1 MTYVAPEKSK
11 LSKSEPLMPLSTQ
24 ISFSFIGMLTM
35 IGVIGGVALTSI
47 DGVLG
52 IDAEEVRLRILVATG
67 IGLAI
72 GGIVG
77 WHAERKV
84 ANLVKTLR
92 KEVMIN
98 QAAIAQTA
106 KERFEALERQ
116 KSDRRTAEIADLA
129 QEVASLAGS
138 TAMATS
144 EILQRLEE
152 IQTQEIEEPRTVDHP
167 AWSRPQA
174 LSA

>member
-1 MTYVAPEKSK
+1 MTYVAPEKPK
-11 LSKSEPLMPLSTQ
+11 KQKSEAIMPLSAQ
-24 ISFSFIGMLTM
+24 ISLCFIGMLTM
-35 IGVIGGVALTSI
+35 IGVIGGVALTAV
-47 DGVLG
+47 DGALG
-52 IDAEEVRLRILVATG
+52 IDAEQVRLRILVATG
-67 IGLAI
+67 IGLGI

-84 ANLVKTLR
+84 ANLVRSLR

-106 KERFEALERQ
+106 KERFEAIERQ
-116 KSDRRTAEIADLA
+116 KADRRSAEIADLA

-138 TAMATS
+138 TAVATA

-152 IQTQEIEEPRTVDHP
+152 IQTKEIEEPRTVDHP
-167 AWSRPQA
+167 TWTRPQA

>member
-1 MTYVAPEKSK
+1 MTYVAPEKPKAVKGGSV
-11 LSKSEPLMPLSTQ
+11 LPLPAQ

-35 IGVIGGVALTSI
+35 IGVIGGVALTAV
-47 DGVLG
+47 DGALG
-52 IDAEEVRLRILVATG
+52 IDAEQVRLRILVATG
-67 IGLAI
+67 VGLAI

-84 ANLVKTLR
+84 AQLVKNLK

-116 KSDRRTAEIADLA
+116 KSDRRNADIADLA

-138 TAMATS
+138 TALATN

-152 IQTQEIEEPRTVDHP
+152 IQSKEKEEPRTVDHP

>member
-1 MTYVAPEKSK
+1 MTYIVPEKIKKTKGESI
-11 LSKSEPLMPLSTQ
+11 LPLSTQ

-47 DGVLG
+47 DGALG
-52 IDAEEVRLRILVATG
+52 LDAEEVRLRILVATAV
-67 IGLAI
+67 GLGI

-84 ANLVKTLR
+84 STLVKTLR

-106 KERFEALERQ
+106 KERFEAIERK
-116 KSDRRTAEIADLA
+116 KSDRRSAEIADLA

-144 EILQRLEE
+144 EILHRLEE
-152 IQTQEIEEPRTVDHP
+152 IQTKEIEEPRSTEHP
-167 AWSRPQA
+167 VWSRPQA